1 MGGQEAVVGA
11 PTTGTGLCDYCCRCS
26 HILLVCRHTYAAS
39 GGLPIMSMSDP
50 DKEVTLADLLA
61 EYDPAVLRQ
70 WLREQEQQEQQQ
82 TLPDKPPTNEE

>member
-1 MGGQEAVVGA
+1 MKKSKLSPSQIRHYKGSLEAWEDWGERTKREDA
-11 PTTGTGLCDYCCRCS
+11 LTTRVPALE
-26 HILLVCRHTYAAS
+26 VE
-39 GGLPIMSMSDP
+39 
-50 DKEVTLADLLA
+50 EVTLADLLA

>member
-1 MGGQEAVVGA
+1 MN
-11 PTTGTGLCDYCCRCS
+11 
-26 HILLVCRHTYAAS
+26 
-39 GGLPIMSMSDP
+39 SDP
-50 DKEVTLADLLA
+50 DDNNEVTLADLLA